1 MYSLQ
6 HRADAGYVRPA
17 GRRGAEPQDGAAGDG
32 GCVCAVDDC
41 DVDGCMVC
49 CYAVAVEVFDEGVCG
64 TCGAGVD
71 DCGADALGEE

>member
-17 GRRGAEPQDGAAGDG
+17 GRRGAEPQDGAVGDG
-32 GCVCAVDDC
+32 GCVRAVDHC
-41 DVDGCMVC
+41 GVDGWVVH

-64 TCGAGVD
+64 AFGAEVD
-71 DCGADALGEE
+71 GCSEDALGEG